1 MNHSPRD
8 AGSDGIH
15 GDRKLYVVDSINDL
29 NKLNLCPAGSQPL
42 FRKCALPAQRPGPP
56 GVQADAALDGRV
68 GVWGAGGPWYQLD
81 TRNAVDYLPV
91 FAFVL

>member
-8 AGSDGIH
+8 AGSHGIH

-81 TRNAVDYLPV
+81 TGNAVDYLPV